1 MSVTVGAA
9 LKRIAVA
16 ILTNPKVLKT
26 VGGIVLGI
34 IIIIIM
40 PIVAVVSIFSGDIEI
55 DTGRLQTMVVEN
67 LSAEEQAKLQF
78 VEDTMYG
85 IEEEMAAAGFGGL
98 RVTEAQVLFTLC
110 LYDRAQEEGFISRLT
125 GCFAEDQTDAQL
137 IGAVNAAFGTEISA
151 EEFSQIMD
159 AIRSV
164 YIDTSGYI
172 DLYTK
177 NNLDLVT
184 WAKEAKD
191 NGWGYVWGTY
201 GSVLTKSYYN
211 AKLEQYPEEI
221 GGYAEFIEANWIGR
235 RTADCNGLIKGYGWL
250 NPDTHEVEY
259 GTNGMPDIGA
269 DTMYTNA
276 SEKGTIDTI
285 PEIPGLAV
293 WHEGHIGIYI
303 GDGKVIEAKGT
314 KYGVVE
320 TELTAGGW
328 THWLKIPYITYIDGE
343 LGSAPEEKKIWD
355 ALYAKIGNPYG
366 VAGLMG
372 NLYAESGLLPDNLQ
386 NSYEAS
392 LGYTDAS
399 YTAAVDSGAYAN
411 FTTDSAGYGLAQWTV
426 QDRKESLLA
435 YKAEHGSSIAD
446 LDMQLAFLCHELET
460 KFPNVLEKLKN
471 ASSVREA
478 SDYVLFHFEAPADQG
493 ESVQAQ
499 RAAYGAGYYSRC
511 ASVPAED

>member
-9 LKRIAVA
+9 LKKIAVA

-26 VGGIVLGI
+26 IGGIVLGI
-34 IIIIIM
+34 IVIIIM
-40 PIVAVVSIFSGDIEI
+40 PIVAVVSIFNGGIEI

-67 LSAEEQAKLQF
+67 LSAEEQARLQF

-85 IEEEMAAAGFGGL
+85 IEEEMKAAGFGGL
-98 RVTEAQVLFTLC
+98 RVTEAQVLFSLC
-110 LYDRAQEEGFISRLT
+110 LYDHAQTEDFVSKLT
-125 GCFAEDQTDAQL
+125 GCFAEGQTDAQL

-164 YIDTSGYI
+164 YIDTSGDI
-172 DLYTK
+172 DPYTK

-269 DTMYTNA
+269 DTMYANA

-320 TELTAGGW
+320 TELTGRR
-328 THWLKIPYITYIDGE
+328 L
-343 LGSAPEEKKIWD
+343 D
-355 ALYAKIGNPYG
+355 AL
-366 VAGLMG
+366 
-372 NLYAESGLLPDNLQ
+372 
-386 NSYEAS
+386 
-392 LGYTDAS
+392 
-399 YTAAVDSGAYAN
+399 
-411 FTTDSAGYGLAQWTV
+411 
-426 QDRKESLLA
+426 
-435 YKAEHGSSIAD
+435 
-446 LDMQLAFLCHELET
+446 
-460 KFPNVLEKLKN
+460 
-471 ASSVREA
+471 
-478 SDYVLFHFEAPADQG
+478 
-493 ESVQAQ
+493 
-499 RAAYGAGYYSRC
+499 
-511 ASVPAED
+511 AEDTVYHLY